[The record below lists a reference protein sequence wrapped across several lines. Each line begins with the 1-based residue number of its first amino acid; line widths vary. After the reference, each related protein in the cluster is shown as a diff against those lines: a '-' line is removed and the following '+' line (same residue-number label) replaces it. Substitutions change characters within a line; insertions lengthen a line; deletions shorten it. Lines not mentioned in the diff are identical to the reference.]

1 MKKKPII
8 GVTPDLA
15 QNCEKYTYAAFPW
28 YALRR
33 NYTDAIIAAGGVP
46 LLLPY
51 QTDTINQLIELVD
64 GVVIPGGD
72 EDIHPK
78 FYEPE
83 YAEDVVI
90 SNEER
95 DNFEILV
102 LKKVLERDIP
112 VLGICRGMQLLNVI
126 FKGTLIKH
134 IPDYIR
140 HLSELAYREEFEG
153 NTEVLATAAY
163 KSVREDASTGLTYK
177 LPLEVEFRKVS
188 IGTVINHTQPPPKN
202 IVSHAIN
209 IEANTKL
216 SKIANN
222 QLQTMVNSTHHQAA
236 KQLGND
242 LIVSAK
248 AEDGIIEAI
257 ESTKHKFVIGVQW
270 HPEYLNDNGVDL
282 ELFKELV
289 KVSK

>member
-1 MKKKPII
+1 MNKKPII

-15 QNCEKYTYAAFPW
+15 QNCEKHTYAAFPW

-51 QTDTINQLIELVD
+51 QTDTINQLMELVD

-102 LKKVLERDIP
+102 LKKALERDIP

-134 IPDYIR
+134 IPDYI
-140 HLSELAYREEFEG
+140 
-153 NTEVLATAAY
+153 
-163 KSVREDASTGLTYK
+163 D
-177 LPLEVEFRKVS
+177 
-188 IGTVINHTQPPPKN
+188 TVINHTQPSPKN

-216 SKIANN
+216 AKIANN

-236 KQLGND
+236 KQLGNN

>member
-1 MKKKPII
+1 MYKRPII
-8 GVTPDLA
+8 GITPDLV

-28 YALRR
+28 YALRK

-51 QTDTINQLIELVD
+51 QTDTINQLMELVD

-102 LKKVLERDIP
+102 LKKALEKDIP
-112 VLGICRGMQLLNVI
+112 ILGICRGMQLLNII

-134 IPDYIR
+134 IPDYI
-140 HLSELAYREEFEG
+140 E
-153 NTEVLATAAY
+153 
-163 KSVREDASTGLTYK
+163 
-177 LPLEVEFRKVS
+177 
-188 IGTVINHTQPPPKN
+188 TVINHEQPPPKN
-202 IVSHAIN
+202 IVSHSTN
-209 IEANTKL
+209 IEANTRLAVMTKGKL
-216 SKIANN
+216 QA
-222 QLQTMVNSTHHQAA
+222 MVNSAHHQAV
-236 KQLGND
+236 KQVGND
-242 LIVSAK
+242 LIISAK

-270 HPEYLNDNGVDL
+270 HPEYLKDNGVDL

-289 KVSK
+289 KVSTV

>member
-1 MKKKPII
+1 MHKNPII
-8 GVTPDLA
+8 GITPDLV

-28 YALRR
+28 YALRK
-33 NYTDAIIAAGGVP
+33 NYTDAIIAVGGIP

-51 QTDTINQLIELVD
+51 QSETIDQLIHLVD
-64 GVVIPGGD
+64 GIVIPGGD

-78 FYEPE
+78 FYEPK
-83 YAEDVVI
+83 YAKYVVM

-102 LKKVLERDIP
+102 LKKALERDIP

-134 IPDYIR
+134 IPDDI
-140 HLSELAYREEFEG
+140 E
-153 NTEVLATAAY
+153 T
-163 KSVREDASTGLTYK
+163 
-177 LPLEVEFRKVS
+177 
-188 IGTVINHTQPPPKN
+188 IINHTQPPPKN

-209 IEANTKL
+209 IEANTQL
-216 SKIANN
+216 ARIANN
-222 QLQTMVNSTHHQAA
+222 NLRTMVNSSHHQAV
-236 KQLGND
+236 KQLGNN

-248 AEDGIIEAI
+248 AEDGVIEAI

-270 HPEYLNDNGVDL
+270 HPEYFNANRIDL

-289 KVSK
+289 NVTNSKLLM

>member
-15 QNCEKYTYAAFPW
+15 LNCEKYAYAAFPW

-51 QTDTINQLIELVD
+51 QSETINELMELVD
-64 GVVIPGGD
+64 GVVLPGGD

-83 YAEDVVI
+83 YAEDLVI

-102 LKKVLERDIP
+102 LKKALEREIP
-112 VLGICRGMQLLNVI
+112 VLGICRGMQLLNVVLG
-126 FKGTLIKH
+126 GTLIKH
-134 IPDYIR
+134 IPDYID
-140 HLSELAYREEFEG
+140 
-153 NTEVLATAAY
+153 
-163 KSVREDASTGLTYK
+163 SV
-177 LPLEVEFRKVS
+177 
-188 IGTVINHTQPPPKN
+188 NHTQPSPKN

-216 SKIANN
+216 TKIANN
-222 QLQTMVNSTHHQAA
+222 QLQTMVNSTHHQAV
-236 KQLGND
+236 KQLGSN
-242 LIVSAK
+242 LIISAK